1 MKICEEYHKYFTKF
15 KYFEN
20 IERRIIHRYLTT
32 GVLDS
37 SELRHLGADVTDVI
51 TELSEITTNLER
63 DSDIKALDRILG
75 VMHVIGLA
83 VTSLQDAYE
92 FNKYIPED
100 SKILI

>member
-1 MKICEEYHKYFTKF
+1 M
-15 KYFEN
+15 
-20 IERRIIHRYLTT
+20 
-32 GVLDS
+32 LDS